1 MVGDDFGWNDR
12 EPVTR
17 AEAKRRNRIR
27 DKKQQ
32 LKQRVVDQ
40 TPGLDSTRNVR
51 VQRDDNK
58 LVASLT
64 TVGQQSVRDYQLDQQ
79 RNARAR
85 EQRLA
90 EKLGQESSDNVTER
104 AQGIDAELTKDAS
117 GDIST
122 VQREQARRD
131 IADNVDVDPDRVKI
145 VGQTDDGGFRAR
157 IEKQPERKEQFG
169 DIDWSFGLGDP
180 DKDEVEGGLR
190 NAADDVDKATRK
202 VVEIN
207 DKYGPPAAVGAT
219 YDAVREYVPKPVDD
233 LIAGPDGE
241 TIGEEFASGAVEG
254 GVELANVPQTAVG
267 LMEIG
272 ETGKFIVTGDEGTK
286 GATDGSSEAF
296 AKVMAAGGKA
306 GQEAKETFFK
316 EPGRTSGAVVGSLA
330 VSAGGLAAAAKVGG
344 KTGAAARLA
353 VQPGEEAASYVAT
366 RALGQSARGQRILD
380 AIPGGR
386 VDNEEIVMA
395 AASKAKPA
403 TSKLVR
409 GIRRTRY
416 DAVRRFEAEGKRA
429 KQFLAGERG
438 QLELSG
444 PSGRRTVEVDESP
457 GRMSPEL
464 DRADAREQDL
474 DQTQYELRRFAQ
486 EERDAEQVLLEDAG
500 QPTSTPTQATR
511 ADQLTVDPDELEAR
525 RLETEQRF
533 REAYSVSDRPRRGRR
548 QLRDGSRLSGQE
560 WPTREARQMRQQA
573 EAPSFE
579 ADAARTSR
587 REATGA
593 EIATGEELARQQQRQ
608 FERAQA
614 DLAQRL
620 GPDTRADSRQ
630 DTWQPTDVGLDQRF
644 ETGFETDTEHS
655 TEFES
660 ELARAGT
667 EYEYEPVEMSAATE
681 VEREFER
688 ARTRFETE
696 FERERERQ
704 QSFGDQNPRNAFAV
718 DMSAWENSWKTGIAD
733 IDQLWKE
740 RFGGL

>member
-1 MVGDDFGWNDR
+1 MVADDFGGR
-12 EPVTR
+12 GEPITR
-17 AEAKRRNRIR
+17 AEARRRAR
-27 DKKQQ
+27 LRGKKQE

-40 TPGLDSTRNVR
+40 TAGLDNPRNVR
-51 VQRDDNK
+51 VRRDGNK

-64 TVGQQSVRDYQLDQQ
+64 SAGQENVRDYQVEQQ
-79 RNARAR
+79 RDARAR
-85 EQRLA
+85 EQRLP
-90 EKLGQESSDNVTER
+90 EKLGLDSSSGDVTDQ
-104 AQGIDAELTKDAS
+104 AADIDAELTKDAS

-122 VQREQARRD
+122 AQREKARRD
-131 IADNVDVDPDRVKI
+131 IADKADVDPDRVKI

-157 IEKQPERKEQFG
+157 IEKQPEREEQFG
-169 DIDWSFGLGDP
+169 DIDWSFGFGDP

-190 NAADDVDKATRK
+190 SAAAEVDKATGK

-207 DKYGPPAAVGAT
+207 DKYGPPAAIGAT
-219 YDAVREYVPKPVDD
+219 YDAVREYVSEPVDD
-233 LIAGPDGE
+233 VVAGPDGE
-241 TIGEEFASGAVEG
+241 TFGEEFASGAVEG
-254 GVELANVPQTAVG
+254 AVQLANVPQTAVG

-272 ETGKFIVTGDEGTK
+272 ETGQYIVTGDEGTDGVVDLSTDSSAAVM
-286 GATDGSSEAF
+286 GAGW
-296 AKVMAAGGKA
+296 KAA
-306 GQEAKETFFK
+306 QEANDAFWKN
-316 EPGRTSGAVVGSLA
+316 PGRTSGAVVGSLA
-330 VSAGGLAAAAKVGG
+330 VSAGGFAAAAKVGG

-366 RALGQSARGQRILD
+366 RALGQTARGQRILD

-386 VDNEEIVMA
+386 IDNEEIAMA

-444 PSGRRTVEVDESP
+444 PSGRQTVEVDNSP

-525 RLETEQRF
+525 RLETERSF
-533 REAYSVSDRPRRGRR
+533 REAYSVGGRSSRGRR

-573 EAPSFE
+573 EASSFE
-579 ADAARTSR
+579 ADTARTSR

-620 GPDTRADSRQ
+620 GLDTRGDTRQ
-630 DTWQPTDVGLDQRF
+630 DTWQPTDVRPVQRF
-644 ETGFETDTEHS
+644 ETGFETEAERA

-660 ELARAGT
+660 EFERTGT
-667 EYEYEPVEMSAATE
+667 EYEPVQMTTGTE

-688 ARTRFETE
+688 ARKRFEAE

-704 QSFGDQNPRNAFAV
+704 QSFGNQNPSNAFAV
-718 DMSAWENSWKTGIAD
+718 DMSAWENSWRTGIAD
-733 IDQLWKE
+733 IDKLWKE

>member
-1 MVGDDFGWNDR
+1 MVADDFGGR
-12 EPVTR
+12 GEPITR
-17 AEAKRRNRIR
+17 AEARRRAR
-27 DKKQQ
+27 LRGKKQK
-32 LKQRVVDQ
+32 LRQRVVDQ
-40 TPGLDSTRNVR
+40 TAGLDNPRNVR
-51 VQRDDNK
+51 VRRDGNK

-64 TVGQQSVRDYQLDQQ
+64 PVGQQNVREYQVEQQ

-85 EQRLA
+85 EQRLP
-90 EKLGQESSDNVTER
+90 EKLGRESSDSVTDR
-104 AQGIDAELTKDAS
+104 AQDIDAELTKDAS

-122 VQREQARRD
+122 VQREKARRD
-131 IADNVDVDPDRVKI
+131 IADKVDVDPDRVKI
-145 VGQTDDGGFRAR
+145 VGQTDGGGFRAR
-157 IEKQPERKEQFG
+157 IQEQPKREEQFG
-169 DIDWSFGLGDP
+169 DIDWSFGFGDP

-190 NAADDVDKATRK
+190 SAADEVDKATRK

-207 DKYGPPAAVGAT
+207 DKYGPPAAIGAT
-219 YDAVREYVPKPVDD
+219 YDAVREYVPEPVDD
-233 LIAGPDGE
+233 VVAGPDGE
-241 TIGEEFASGAVEG
+241 TFGEEFASGAVEG
-254 GVELANVPQTAVG
+254 AVQLANVPQTAVG

-272 ETGKFIVTGDEGTK
+272 ETGKYIVAGDEGTDGVVDLSTDTSAAVM
-286 GATDGSSEAF
+286 GAGW
-296 AKVMAAGGKA
+296 KAA
-306 GQEAKETFFK
+306 QEANDAFWKN
-316 EPGRTSGAVVGSLA
+316 PGRTSGAVVGSLA
-330 VSAGGLAAAAKVGG
+330 VSAGGFAAAAKVGG
-344 KTGAAARLA
+344 KTGAAARVA

-366 RALGQSARGQRILD
+366 RALEQTARGQRILD

-386 VDNEEIVMA
+386 IDNEEIAMA

-409 GIRRTRY
+409 GIRRTKY
-416 DAVRRFEAEGKRA
+416 DAVRRFEVEGKRA

-444 PSGRRTVEVDESP
+444 PSGRQTVEVDDSP

-525 RLETEQRF
+525 RLETERRF
-533 REAYSVSDRPRRGRR
+533 REAYSVGGRSSRGRR

-573 EAPSFE
+573 EASSFE
-579 ADAARTSR
+579 ADAARTR
-587 REATGA
+587 RRKATGA
-593 EIATGEELARQQQRQ
+593 EIATGEELARQQQRE

-620 GPDTRADSRQ
+620 GLDTRGDTRQ
-630 DTWQPTDVGLDQRF
+630 DTWQPTDVRLDQRF
-644 ETGFETDTEHS
+644 ETGFETETERA

-660 ELARAGT
+660 EIGRAGT
-667 EYEYEPVEMSAATE
+667 EYEYEPVQMSTGTE
-681 VEREFER
+681 VEREFEQ
-688 ARTRFETE
+688 ARRRFETE

-704 QSFGDQNPRNAFAV
+704 QSFGNRNPSNAFAV
-718 DMSAWENSWKTGIAD
+718 DMSAWENSWRTGIAD
-733 IDQLWKE
+733 IDKLWKE